1 MRELDLQKEEFSE
14 KERRNID
21 ILEILRRLGPISR
34 PDISKEMGI
43 NVVTISN
50 YIDEFIKRNVVY
62 EKELDVSE
70 GGRRPVL
77 LDLNPRAGFVVGVG
91 LNLMNMVGL
100 LVDLKGNII
109 TKTQIARPKA
119 SVKEIGDCLLEIVRE
134 ILRRSKDHASDIIG
148 IGVGIAG
155 LINKASGTIHWP
167 HKVGGY
173 YTYASVD
180 LPLRE
185 LMEKEF
191 DLPALIDNDATS
203 ACFGEHWLNL
213 DSNVRNVLYMFSGVG
228 CGIMIN
234 GEVYRGAQGYAGELS
249 IYNYKEDAA
258 FNCQSGGPCFLK
270 RWELDLGIVDE
281 TKAALSTDT
290 QAAKNFYSITSAT
303 LETTDLKSVF
313 MAARAGDP
321 LVSSVLKKAA
331 RRLGTRIAY
340 LVNLMNPQAV
350 IIGGGFEEAGEDF
363 LKDVNST
370 VKEWAFRE
378 ATDDLK
384 IAYSQLREN
393 AVALGAASLV
403 MQKAYGRLW

>member
-1 MRELDLQKEEFSE
+1 
-14 KERRNID
+14 
-21 ILEILRRLGPISR
+21 
-34 PDISKEMGI
+34 
-43 NVVTISN
+43 
-50 YIDEFIKRNVVY
+50 
-62 EKELDVSE
+62 
-70 GGRRPVL
+70 
-77 LDLNPRAGFVVGVG
+77 
-91 LNLMNMVGL
+91 
-100 LVDLKGNII
+100 
-109 TKTQIARPKA
+109 
-119 SVKEIGDCLLEIVRE
+119 
-134 ILRRSKDHASDIIG
+134 
-148 IGVGIAG
+148 
-155 LINKASGTIHWP
+155 
-167 HKVGGY
+167 
-173 YTYASVD
+173 
-180 LPLRE
+180 
-185 LMEKEF
+185 
-191 DLPALIDNDATS
+191 
-203 ACFGEHWLNL
+203 
-213 DSNVRNVLYMFSGVG
+213 
-228 CGIMIN
+228 MIN